1 MTKKLLSV
9 FIVLFTVIVI
19 HGNVKADDFTD
30 AMLDAKANLQT
41 ALNKT
46 DKSEALKVRGQFERI
61 LQLKQEEWLVN
72 YYIALCDYIIAI
84 SEMSGGSELTDEA
97 KKNLQSYTESG
108 LETIDN
114 VIRKKSDFSDAY
126 VLKKFLNFNRWS
138 YEQQKMNDIIDADLQ
153 IDAKAREYGEN
164 NPRYYLVNGIAAYWT
179 PAAFGGGTGKAIDLL
194 DKSDNLFNTTKPQN
208 ELYPEW
214 GHDWAVGYK
223 VLSLLK
229 REDDGDME
237 KAKQLLDEGIKKF
250 PDSGFLSYYVKGEYD
265 KTNGSTNNSK

>member
-1 MTKKLLSV
+1 MKNPIKFLIILIT
-9 FIVLFTVIVI
+9 VLVI
-19 HGNVKADDFTD
+19 HVNTVKADDFTD
-30 AMLDAKANLQT
+30 AMLDAKENLQT

-61 LQLKQEEWLVN
+61 LQLKQDEWLVN
-72 YYIALCDYIIAI
+72 YYIAFCDYIIAI
-84 SEMSGGSELTDEA
+84 SEMSGGSELTEEA

-114 VIRKKSDFSDAY
+114 VIQKKNDFSDAY

-153 IDAKAREYGEN
+153 LDAKAKEYGEN

-194 DKSDNLFNTTKPQN
+194 DKSDNLFNTTKPLN
-208 ELYPEW
+208 ELYPDW
-214 GHDWAVGYK
+214 GQDWAIGYK
-223 VLSLLK
+223 VLALLK
-229 REDDGDME
+229 RDDDGDVE

-250 PDSGFLSYYVKGEYD
+250 PDSGFLSYYAKGEYD
-265 KTNGSTNNSK
+265 KSINSTNNSK